1 MKNKYL
7 NQQSFLRDFND
18 EHREDF
24 NPLFFYRSDND
35 IMQELQ
41 KVILSCQR
49 DKHFLIR
56 VESFEVKTGYE
67 EILEELRL
75 DEMNRNP
82 KDKDNKYNYLLL
94 KDSKVNLLIVNYYI
108 RVYDGKPDNQE
119 NSKRLR
125 VLIEVP
131 RIVDK
136 YYFHI
141 FGNTYSSMFQVVD
154 GSTYNNTSSNSKSQS
169 VILKTMFM
177 AIRLYRFKKHID
189 TVNYGTIPCVFFTSR
204 IFNKSVM
211 VLNYLLARFGIYKLC
226 EALKVIDLR
235 ISETYDPEKEKDRY
249 VVKKHN
255 LYVSLPIFIYEN
267 DPVAQSLLYTICLDI
282 KGDTTISDVF
292 TKEFWVKSLGAK
304 FGNKSEKKGY
314 SILDSLESVYDLST
328 QSSIRLPYEDKK
340 DIYSVLIWAIREF
353 SALRQKD
360 IFDISFKRLRFPEYI
375 AALYAMKL
383 SKGIFRIADS
393 GNLTVDQIVK
403 AINIYPDYLLKQIT
417 RDKLVNYKNL
427 VSDADALYALK
438 FTYKGVS
445 GIGEDAN
452 NKGSSVPPA
461 FRRVHPSHL
470 GRVDLDT
477 SSATDPGLTG
487 ILCPLADIYD
497 NSFSDYE
504 EPNTWRDKLDT
515 LLKDYK
521 ELIGFK
527 EALEFRHE
535 MGFVH
540 DNSRLALVNES
551 MDIIRDLLSPVQV
564 IEKELDKQLT
574 RGVLYF

>member
-1 MKNKYL
+1 MMNKYP
-7 NQQSFLRDFND
+7 NQAAFIRDFND
-18 EHREDF
+18 EKREQF
-24 NPLFFYRSDND
+24 NPLFFYRSDDD
-35 IMQELQ
+35 IIIELQ

-49 DKHFLIR
+49 DKHFLIQI
-56 VESFEVKTGYE
+56 ESFEVIDDYE
-67 EILEELRL
+67 EILEELRI

-94 KDSKVNLLIVNYYI
+94 KDSKIKLLIVNYFMRI
-108 RVYDGKPDNQE
+108 YDGKPENPE

-141 FGNTYSSMFQVVD
+141 FGNTYSSMFQIVD
-154 GSTYNNTSSNSKSQS
+154 GSTYNNTSSNSKTQS

-177 AIRLYRFKKHID
+177 AIRLYRCKGHID
-189 TVNYGTIPCVFFTSR
+189 TINYGTIPCIFFSSR
-204 IFNKSVM
+204 IFNKP
-211 VLNYLLARFGIYKLC
+211 VLILSYLLAKYGIYKLS
-226 EALKVIDLR
+226 EALKIIDFR
-235 ISETYDPEKEKDRY
+235 VSETYDPEKEKDRY
-249 VVKKHN
+249 VVKKGN
-255 LYVSLPIFIYEN
+255 LYLSLPKYIYEN
-267 DPVAQSLLYTICLDI
+267 DQVAQSFLYTVHLGI
-282 KGDTTISDVF
+282 KGDTTLADVF
-292 TKEFWVKSLGAK
+292 QSEYWYKILGAN
-304 FGNKSEKKGY
+304 FGNKSIKKGE

-328 QSSIRLPYEDKK
+328 QSAIRLPYEDKQ
-340 DIYSVLIWAIREF
+340 DIYHVLVWAIREF

-393 GNLTVDQIVK
+393 GNLTIDQITK

-417 RDKLVNYKNL
+417 RDKLINYKNL

-445 GIGEDAN
+445 GIGEDTN

-477 SSATDPGLTG
+477 SSATDPGLSG
-487 ILCPLADIYD
+487 MLCPLADIYD
-497 NSFSDYE
+497 NAFSDYE
-504 EPNTWRDKLDT
+504 EPNQWRERSDE
-515 LLKDYK
+515 LLHNYRQLMGYK
-521 ELIGFK
+521 EAIQLKQSLGYT
-527 EALEFRHE
+527 
-535 MGFVH
+535 H
-540 DNSRLALVNES
+540 DNSRLALINES
-551 MDIIRDLLSPVQV
+551 MDMIRNLLSPITV
-564 IEKELDKQLT
+564 IEDELI
-574 RGVLYF
+574 RGVLYL